1 MPSIADG
8 YQLVNGKYVWKRAP
22 INLSYG
28 QIINMYWKKYGQ
40 NDILLLDSEDMKEF
54 FKEDKGNNKGG
65 RERMS
70 TLTICLIICALTIL
84 GFIWGKWSM
93 ATVSLCSMI
102 LFILTGCVD
111 SNAALANFGNTNG
124 IMLMSMFV
132 VAAGFRRTQFVH
144 TVSSS
149 VNKLASGNIRK
160 IMAAY
165 IIITIILSQFIQSPV
180 VVFGIMSPMLAAT
193 CSEMNISPSKVMYPL
208 GIAAIATCSAFPL
221 GSGAT
226 VFAELNA
233 YLEANGYTEYLVTL
247 TDPMK
252 CRLPVVIACAIYCI
266 FFAIKLSPEKPIV
279 GIDSGVGGRKAMEQ
293 KKLPPFQEK
302 CGYIIF
308 IAVTIAL
315 IVQQQLSQLMT
326 SITGMGLATWQICF
340 IGALLVVMSGVLTP
354 KEATDAMP
362 VWMYLLLV
370 GSLTMGTALQMTG
383 AGDVIGNGLAQ
394 LVGKLGNQ
402 YLIGMVFFLVPF
414 LLTQFMQNRTVMMVF
429 IPIAILACKSMGANP
444 VGVIILV
451 QSACLTAFVTPMAT
465 PAVPQYMAAGGYDLK
480 SVLKQS
486 MIPCA
491 LFCVISVFWTMTVMP
506 MF

>member
-1 MPSIADG
+1 
-8 YQLVNGKYVWKRAP
+8 
-22 INLSYG
+22 
-28 QIINMYWKKYGQ
+28 
-40 NDILLLDSEDMKEF
+40 
-54 FKEDKGNNKGG
+54 
-65 RERMS
+65 MS
-70 TLTICLIICALTIL
+70 TLTICLLICVLTIA
-84 GFIWGKWSM
+84 GFIWGKWTM

-102 LFILTGCVD
+102 LFIMTGCIEP
-111 SNAALANFGNTNG
+111 NAALANFGNTNG

-144 TVSSS
+144 TVSYS
-149 VNKLASGNIRK
+149 VNRLAQGSIRK

-165 IIITIILSQFIQSPV
+165 IIITIILAQFIQSPV

-193 CSEMNISPSKVMYPL
+193 CAEINISPSKVMYPL

-233 YLEANGYTEYLVTL
+233 YLEANGYTEYMVGL

-252 CRLPVVIACAIYCI
+252 CRLPLVLVCAVYCI
-266 FFAIKLSPEKPIV
+266 FFAMKLAPEKPVV
-279 GIDSGVGGRKAMEQ
+279 GIEASSEGRKDQE
-293 KKLPPFQEK
+293 KEKLPPFQERS
-302 CGYIIF
+302 GYLIF
-308 IAVTIAL
+308 IAVTVAL
-315 IVQQQLSQLMT
+315 IFQQQLNNILISV
-326 SITGMGLATWQICF
+326 SAVGITTWQICF
-340 IGALLVVMSGVLTP
+340 IGALLVVITGVLTP
-354 KEATDAMP
+354 REATEAMP

-370 GSLTMGTALQMTG
+370 GSLTMGGALQATG
-383 AGDVIGNGLAQ
+383 AGNVIGDVLAGI
-394 LVGKLGNQ
+394 VGKLGNP
-402 YLIGMVFFLVPF
+402 YLIVPF

-451 QSACLTAFVTPMAT
+451 QAACLTAFMTPMAT

-480 SVLKQS
+480 CVLKQS
-486 MIPCA
+486 VIPCV
-491 LFCVISVFWTMTVMP
+491 LFCLISVFWTMTVIP

>member
-1 MPSIADG
+1 
-8 YQLVNGKYVWKRAP
+8 
-22 INLSYG
+22 
-28 QIINMYWKKYGQ
+28 
-40 NDILLLDSEDMKEF
+40 
-54 FKEDKGNNKGG
+54 
-65 RERMS
+65 MS
-70 TLTICLIICALTIL
+70 TLTICLIICALTIA

-93 ATVSLCSMI
+93 ATVSMCSMA
-102 LFILTGCVD
+102 LFILTGCIEG
-111 SNAALANFGNTNG
+111 NAALANFGNTNG

-144 TVSSS
+144 VVSGS
-149 VNKLASGNIRK
+149 VSRLARGSIRK

-165 IIITIILSQFIQSPV
+165 IIITIILAQFIQSPV

-193 CSEMNISPSKVMYPL
+193 CAEIQINPSKVMYPL
-208 GIAAIATCSAFPL
+208 GITAIATCSAFPL

-233 YLEANGYTEYLVTL
+233 YLEANGYTDYLVGL

-252 CRLPVVIACAIYCI
+252 CRLPLVIICAVYCI
-266 FFAIKLSPEKPIV
+266 FFAMRLAPDQPVAGAAATAGEKK
-279 GIDSGVGGRKAMEQ
+279 REQ
-293 KKLPPFQEK
+293 KKLPAFQER

-315 IVQQQLSQLMT
+315 ILQQQIHGIMAAAVGV
-326 SITGMGLATWQICF
+326 GMPTWMICF
-340 IGALLVVMSGVLTP
+340 IGALLVVMTGVLTP

-370 GSLTMGTALQMTG
+370 GSLTMGGALQATG
-383 AGDVIGNGLAQ
+383 AGDVIGNGLAGV
-394 LVGKLGNQ
+394 VGRLGNP
-402 YLIGMVFFLVPF
+402 YLIGMVFFVVPF
-414 LLTQFMQNRTVMMVF
+414 ILTQFMQNRTVMMIF

-451 QSACLTAFVTPMAT
+451 QAACLSAFMTPMAT
-465 PAVPQYMAAGGYDLK
+465 PAVPQYMEAGGYDLK
-480 SVLKQS
+480 CVLKMS
-486 MIPCA
+486 VIPCI
-491 LFCVISVFWTMTVMP
+491 LFCLVSVVWTMTVIP

>member
-1 MPSIADG
+1 
-8 YQLVNGKYVWKRAP
+8 
-22 INLSYG
+22 
-28 QIINMYWKKYGQ
+28 
-40 NDILLLDSEDMKEF
+40 
-54 FKEDKGNNKGG
+54 
-65 RERMS
+65 MS
-70 TLTICLIICALTIL
+70 TLTICLLICVLTIA
-84 GFIWGKWSM
+84 GFIWGKWTM

-102 LFILTGCVD
+102 LFIMTGCIEP
-111 SNAALANFGNTNG
+111 NAALANFGNTNG

-144 TVSSS
+144 TVSYS
-149 VNKLASGNIRK
+149 VNRLAQGSIRK

-165 IIITIILSQFIQSPV
+165 IIITIILAQFIQSPV

-193 CSEMNISPSKVMYPL
+193 CAEINISPSKVMYPL

-233 YLEANGYTEYLVTL
+233 YLEANGYTEYMVGL

-252 CRLPVVIACAIYCI
+252 CRLPLVLVCAVYCI
-266 FFAIKLSPEKPIV
+266 FFAMKLAPEKPVV
-279 GIDSGVGGRKAMEQ
+279 GIEASSEGRKDQE
-293 KKLPPFQEK
+293 KEKLPPFQERS
-302 CGYIIF
+302 GYLIF
-308 IAVTIAL
+308 IAVTVAL
-315 IVQQQLSQLMT
+315 IFQQQLNNILISV
-326 SITGMGLATWQICF
+326 SAVGITTWQICF
-340 IGALLVVMSGVLTP
+340 IGALLVVITGVLTP
-354 KEATDAMP
+354 REATEAMP

-370 GSLTMGTALQMTG
+370 GSLTMGGALQATG
-383 AGDVIGNGLAQ
+383 AGNVIGDVLAGI
-394 LVGKLGNQ
+394 VGKLGNP
-402 YLIGMVFFLVPF
+402 YLIGMVFFIVPF

-451 QSACLTAFVTPMAT
+451 QAACLTAFMTPMAT

-480 SVLKQS
+480 CVLKQS
-486 MIPCA
+486 VIPCV
-491 LFCVISVFWTMTVMP
+491 LFCLISVFWTMTVIP

>member
-1 MPSIADG
+1 
-8 YQLVNGKYVWKRAP
+8 
-22 INLSYG
+22 
-28 QIINMYWKKYGQ
+28 
-40 NDILLLDSEDMKEF
+40 
-54 FKEDKGNNKGG
+54 
-65 RERMS
+65 MS
-70 TLTICLIICALTIL
+70 TLTICLLICVLTIA
-84 GFIWGKWSM
+84 GFIWGKWTM

-102 LFILTGCVD
+102 LFIMTGCIEP
-111 SNAALANFGNTNG
+111 NAALANFGNTNG

-144 TVSSS
+144 TVSYS
-149 VNKLASGNIRK
+149 VNRLAQGSIRK

-165 IIITIILSQFIQSPV
+165 IIITIILAQFIQSPV

-193 CSEMNISPSKVMYPL
+193 CAEINISPSKVMYPL

-233 YLEANGYTEYLVTL
+233 YLEANGYTEYMVGL

-252 CRLPVVIACAIYCI
+252 CRLPLVLVCAVYCI
-266 FFAIKLSPEKPIV
+266 FFAMKLAPEKPVV
-279 GIDSGVGGRKAMEQ
+279 GIEASSEGRKDQE
-293 KKLPPFQEK
+293 KEKLPPFQERS
-302 CGYIIF
+302 GYLIF
-308 IAVTIAL
+308 IAVTVAL
-315 IVQQQLSQLMT
+315 IFQQQLNNILISV
-326 SITGMGLATWQICF
+326 SAVGITTWQICF
-340 IGALLVVMSGVLTP
+340 IGALLVVITGVLTP
-354 KEATDAMP
+354 REATEAMP

-370 GSLTMGTALQMTG
+370 GSLTMGGALQATG
-383 AGDVIGNGLAQ
+383 AGNVIGDVLAGI
-394 LVGKLGNQ
+394 VGKLGNP
-402 YLIGMVFFLVPF
+402 YLIFFIVPF

-451 QSACLTAFVTPMAT
+451 QAACLTAFMTPMAT

-480 SVLKQS
+480 CVLKQS
-486 MIPCA
+486 VIPCV
-491 LFCVISVFWTMTVMP
+491 LFCLISVFWTMTVIP

>member
-1 MPSIADG
+1 
-8 YQLVNGKYVWKRAP
+8 
-22 INLSYG
+22 
-28 QIINMYWKKYGQ
+28 
-40 NDILLLDSEDMKEF
+40 
-54 FKEDKGNNKGG
+54 
-65 RERMS
+65 MS
-70 TLTICLIICALTIL
+70 TLTICLIICLLTVL

-149 VNKLASGNIRK
+149 VNRLASGNIRK
-160 IMAAY
+160 VMAAY

-193 CSEMNISPSKVMYPL
+193 CAEMDISPSKVMYPL

-247 TDPMK
+247 ADPMK

-266 FFAIKLSPEKPIV
+266 FFATKLSPEKPVVEISA
-279 GIDSGVGGRKAMEQ
+279 GNGRKGMEQ

-302 CGYIIF
+302 CGYLIF
-308 IAVTIAL
+308 IAVTVAL
-315 IVQQQLSQLMT
+315 ILQQPLSKMMM
-326 SITGMGLATWQICF
+326 SVAGIGLATWQICF
-340 IGALLVVMSGVLTP
+340 IGALLVVISGVLTP

-370 GSLTMGTALQMTG
+370 GSLTMGTALQTTG

-394 LVGKLGNQ
+394 IVGKLGNQ
-402 YLIGMVFFLVPF
+402 YLIGMIFFFVPF
-414 LLTQFMQNRTVMMVF
+414 MLTQFMQNRTVMMVF

-480 SVLKQS
+480 CVLKQS
-486 MIPCA
+486 LIPCA
-491 LFCVISVFWTMTVMP
+491 LFCIISVFWTMTVMP

>member
-1 MPSIADG
+1 
-8 YQLVNGKYVWKRAP
+8 
-22 INLSYG
+22 
-28 QIINMYWKKYGQ
+28 
-40 NDILLLDSEDMKEF
+40 
-54 FKEDKGNNKGG
+54 
-65 RERMS
+65 MS
-70 TLTICLIICALTIL
+70 TLTICLLICVLTIA
-84 GFIWGKWSM
+84 GFIWGKWTM

-102 LFILTGCVD
+102 LFIMTGCIEP
-111 SNAALANFGNTNG
+111 NAALANFGNTNG

-144 TVSSS
+144 TVSYS
-149 VNKLASGNIRK
+149 VNRLAQGSIRK

-165 IIITIILSQFIQSPV
+165 IIITIILAQFIQSLV

-193 CSEMNISPSKVMYPL
+193 CAEINISPSKVMYPL

-233 YLEANGYTEYLVTL
+233 YLEANGYTEYMVGL

-252 CRLPVVIACAIYCI
+252 CRLPLVLVCAVYCI
-266 FFAIKLSPEKPIV
+266 FFAMKLAPEKPVV
-279 GIDSGVGGRKAMEQ
+279 GIEASSEGRKDQE
-293 KKLPPFQEK
+293 KEKLPPFQERS
-302 CGYIIF
+302 GYLIF
-308 IAVTIAL
+308 IAVTVAL
-315 IVQQQLSQLMT
+315 IFQQQLNNILISV
-326 SITGMGLATWQICF
+326 SAVGITTWQICF
-340 IGALLVVMSGVLTP
+340 IGALLVVITGVLTP
-354 KEATDAMP
+354 REATEAMP

-370 GSLTMGTALQMTG
+370 GSLTMGGALQATG
-383 AGDVIGNGLAQ
+383 AGNVIGDVLAGI
-394 LVGKLGNQ
+394 VGKLGNP
-402 YLIGMVFFLVPF
+402 YLIGMVFFIVPF

-451 QSACLTAFVTPMAT
+451 QAACLTAFMTPMAT

-480 SVLKQS
+480 CVLKQS
-486 MIPCA
+486 VIPCV
-491 LFCVISVFWTMTVMP
+491 LFCLISVFWTMTVIP

>member
-1 MPSIADG
+1 
-8 YQLVNGKYVWKRAP
+8 
-22 INLSYG
+22 
-28 QIINMYWKKYGQ
+28 
-40 NDILLLDSEDMKEF
+40 
-54 FKEDKGNNKGG
+54 
-65 RERMS
+65 MS
-70 TLTICLIICALTIL
+70 TLTICLLICVLTIA
-84 GFIWGKWSM
+84 GFIWGKWTM

-102 LFILTGCVD
+102 LFIMTGCIEP
-111 SNAALANFGNTNG
+111 NAALANFGNTNG

-144 TVSSS
+144 TVSYS
-149 VNKLASGNIRK
+149 VNRLAQGSIRK

-165 IIITIILSQFIQSPV
+165 IIITIILAQFIQSPV

-193 CSEMNISPSKVMYPL
+193 CAEINISPSKVMYPL

-233 YLEANGYTEYLVTL
+233 YLEANGYTEYMVGL

-252 CRLPVVIACAIYCI
+252 CRLPLVLVCAVYCI
-266 FFAIKLSPEKPIV
+266 FFAMKLAPEKPVV
-279 GIDSGVGGRKAMEQ
+279 GIEASSEGRKDQE
-293 KKLPPFQEK
+293 KEKLPPFQERS
-302 CGYIIF
+302 GYLIF
-308 IAVTIAL
+308 IAVTVAL
-315 IVQQQLSQLMT
+315 IFQQQLNNILISV
-326 SITGMGLATWQICF
+326 SAVGITTWQICF
-340 IGALLVVMSGVLTP
+340 IGALLVVITGVLTP
-354 KEATDAMP
+354 REATEAMP

-370 GSLTMGTALQMTG
+370 GSLTMGGALQATG
-383 AGDVIGNGLAQ
+383 ASNVIGDVLAGI
-394 LVGKLGNQ
+394 VGKLGNP
-402 YLIGMVFFLVPF
+402 YLIGMVFFIVPF

-451 QSACLTAFVTPMAT
+451 QAACLTAFMTPMAT

-480 SVLKQS
+480 CVLKQS
-486 MIPCA
+486 VIPCV
-491 LFCVISVFWTMTVMP
+491 LFCLISVFWTMTVIP

>member
-1 MPSIADG
+1 
-8 YQLVNGKYVWKRAP
+8 
-22 INLSYG
+22 
-28 QIINMYWKKYGQ
+28 
-40 NDILLLDSEDMKEF
+40 
-54 FKEDKGNNKGG
+54 
-65 RERMS
+65 MS
-70 TLTICLIICALTIL
+70 TLTICLAICALTVA

-93 ATVSLCSMI
+93 ATVSLCSMM
-102 LFILTGCVD
+102 LFIMTGCIEP
-111 SNAALANFGNTNG
+111 NAALANFGNTNG

-144 TVSSS
+144 TVSGS
-149 VNKLASGNIRK
+149 VNRLAKGSIRK

-165 IIITIILSQFIQSPV
+165 IIITIILAQFIQSPV

-193 CSEMNISPSKVMYPL
+193 CAEIDISPSKVMYPL

-233 YLEANGYTEYLVTL
+233 YLEANGYTEYLVGL

-252 CRLPVVIACAIYCI
+252 CRLPLVIVCAVYCI
-266 FFAIKLSPEKPIV
+266 FFAMRFTPGQPVV
-279 GIDSGVGGRKAMEQ
+279 GISSAAGRKGADQ
-293 KKLPPFQEK
+293 QPLPAFQEK

-308 IAVTIAL
+308 IAVTVAL
-315 IVQQQLSQLMT
+315 ILQRQISGVMASAL
-326 SITGMGLATWQICF
+326 GAGLETWQICF
-340 IGALLVVMSGVLTP
+340 IGALLVVMAGVLKP

-370 GSLTMGTALQMTG
+370 GSLTMGGALQATG
-383 AGDVIGNGLAQ
+383 AGDVIGNGLAGV
-394 LVGKLGNQ
+394 VGKLGNQ
-402 YLIGMVFFLVPF
+402 YLIGMVFFIVPF

-451 QSACLTAFVTPMAT
+451 QAACLTAFMTPMAT

-480 SVLKQS
+480 CILRQS
-486 MIPCA
+486 MIPCVI
-491 LFCVISVFWTMTVMP
+491 FCLVSVIWTMTVIP

>member
-1 MPSIADG
+1 
-8 YQLVNGKYVWKRAP
+8 
-22 INLSYG
+22 
-28 QIINMYWKKYGQ
+28 
-40 NDILLLDSEDMKEF
+40 
-54 FKEDKGNNKGG
+54 
-65 RERMS
+65 MS
-70 TLTICLIICALTIL
+70 TLTICLAICALTIA

-93 ATVSLCSMI
+93 ATVSLCSMM
-102 LFILTGCVD
+102 LFIMTGCIEP
-111 SNAALANFGNTNG
+111 NAALANFGNTNG

-144 TVSSS
+144 TVSGS
-149 VNKLASGNIRK
+149 VNRLAKGSIRK

-165 IIITIILSQFIQSPV
+165 IIITIILAQFIQSPV

-193 CSEMNISPSKVMYPL
+193 CAEINISPSKVMYPL

-233 YLEANGYTEYLVTL
+233 YLEANGYTEYLVGL

-252 CRLPVVIACAIYCI
+252 CRLPLVIVCAVYCI
-266 FFAIKLSPEKPIV
+266 FFAMKFTPGQPVV
-279 GIDSGVGGRKAMEQ
+279 GISSAAGRKGVDQ
-293 KKLPPFQEK
+293 QPLPAFQEK

-308 IAVTIAL
+308 IAVTVAL
-315 IVQQQLSQLMT
+315 ILQRQISGVMASAL
-326 SITGMGLATWQICF
+326 GAGLETWQICF
-340 IGALLVVMSGVLTP
+340 IGALLVVMAGVLKP

-370 GSLTMGTALQMTG
+370 GSLTMGGALQATG
-383 AGDVIGNGLAQ
+383 AGDVIGNGLAGV
-394 LVGKLGNQ
+394 VGKLGNQ
-402 YLIGMVFFLVPF
+402 YLIGMVFFIVPF

-451 QSACLTAFVTPMAT
+451 QAACLTAFMTPMAT

-480 SVLKQS
+480 CILRQS
-486 MIPCA
+486 MIPCVI
-491 LFCVISVFWTMTVMP
+491 FCLVSVIWTMTVIP

>member
-1 MPSIADG
+1 
-8 YQLVNGKYVWKRAP
+8 
-22 INLSYG
+22 
-28 QIINMYWKKYGQ
+28 
-40 NDILLLDSEDMKEF
+40 
-54 FKEDKGNNKGG
+54 
-65 RERMS
+65 MS
-70 TLTICLIICALTIL
+70 TLTICLLICVLTIA
-84 GFIWGKWSM
+84 GFIWGKWTM

-102 LFILTGCVD
+102 LFIMTGCIEP
-111 SNAALANFGNTNG
+111 NAALANFGNTNG

-144 TVSSS
+144 TVSYS
-149 VNKLASGNIRK
+149 VNRLAQGSIRK

-165 IIITIILSQFIQSPV
+165 IIITIILAQFIQSPV

-193 CSEMNISPSKVMYPL
+193 CAEINISPSKVMYPL

-233 YLEANGYTEYLVTL
+233 YLEANGYTEYMVGL

-252 CRLPVVIACAIYCI
+252 CRLPLVLVCAVYCI
-266 FFAIKLSPEKPIV
+266 FFAMKLAPEKPVV
-279 GIDSGVGGRKAMEQ
+279 GIEASSEGRKDQE
-293 KKLPPFQEK
+293 KEKLPPFQERS
-302 CGYIIF
+302 GYLIF
-308 IAVTIAL
+308 IAVTVAL
-315 IVQQQLSQLMT
+315 IFQQQLNNILISV
-326 SITGMGLATWQICF
+326 SAVGITTWQICF
-340 IGALLVVMSGVLTP
+340 IGALLVVITGVLTP
-354 KEATDAMP
+354 REATEAMP

-370 GSLTMGTALQMTG
+370 GSLTMGGALQATG
-383 AGDVIGNGLAQ
+383 AGNVIGDVLAGI
-394 LVGKLGNQ
+394 VGKLGNP
-402 YLIGMVFFLVPF
+402 YLIGMVF

-451 QSACLTAFVTPMAT
+451 QAACLTAFMTPMAT

-480 SVLKQS
+480 CVLKQS
-486 MIPCA
+486 VIPCV
-491 LFCVISVFWTMTVMP
+491 LFCLISVFWTMTVIP

>member
-1 MPSIADG
+1 
-8 YQLVNGKYVWKRAP
+8 
-22 INLSYG
+22 
-28 QIINMYWKKYGQ
+28 
-40 NDILLLDSEDMKEF
+40 
-54 FKEDKGNNKGG
+54 
-65 RERMS
+65 
-70 TLTICLIICALTIL
+70 
-84 GFIWGKWSM
+84 M

-102 LFILTGCVD
+102 LFIMTGCIEP
-111 SNAALANFGNTNG
+111 NAALANFGNTNG

-144 TVSSS
+144 TVSYS
-149 VNKLASGNIRK
+149 VNRLAQGSIRK

-165 IIITIILSQFIQSPV
+165 IIITIILAQFIQSPV

-193 CSEMNISPSKVMYPL
+193 CAEINISPSKVMYPL

-233 YLEANGYTEYLVTL
+233 YLEANGYTEYMVGL

-252 CRLPVVIACAIYCI
+252 CRLPLVLVCAVYCI
-266 FFAIKLSPEKPIV
+266 FFAMKLAPEKPVV
-279 GIDSGVGGRKAMEQ
+279 GIEASSEGRKDQE
-293 KKLPPFQEK
+293 KEKLPPFQERS
-302 CGYIIF
+302 GYLIF
-308 IAVTIAL
+308 IAVTVAL
-315 IVQQQLSQLMT
+315 IFQQQLNNILISV
-326 SITGMGLATWQICF
+326 SAVGITTWQICF
-340 IGALLVVMSGVLTP
+340 IGALLVVITGVLTP
-354 KEATDAMP
+354 REATEAMP

-370 GSLTMGTALQMTG
+370 GSLTMGGALQATG
-383 AGDVIGNGLAQ
+383 AGNVIGDVLAGI
-394 LVGKLGNQ
+394 VGKLGNP
-402 YLIGMVFFLVPF
+402 YLIGMVFFIVPF

-451 QSACLTAFVTPMAT
+451 QAACLTAFMTPMAT

-480 SVLKQS
+480 CVLKQS
-486 MIPCA
+486 VIPCV
-491 LFCVISVFWTMTVMP
+491 LFCLISVFWTMTVIP

>member
-1 MPSIADG
+1 
-8 YQLVNGKYVWKRAP
+8 
-22 INLSYG
+22 
-28 QIINMYWKKYGQ
+28 
-40 NDILLLDSEDMKEF
+40 
-54 FKEDKGNNKGG
+54 
-65 RERMS
+65 MS
-70 TLTICLIICALTIL
+70 TLTICLLICVLTIA
-84 GFIWGKWSM
+84 GFIWGKWTM

-102 LFILTGCVD
+102 LFIMTGCIEP
-111 SNAALANFGNTNG
+111 NAALANFGNTNG

-144 TVSSS
+144 TVSYS
-149 VNKLASGNIRK
+149 VNRLAQGSIRK

-165 IIITIILSQFIQSPV
+165 IIITIILAQFIQSPV

-193 CSEMNISPSKVMYPL
+193 CAEINISPSKVMYPL

-233 YLEANGYTEYLVTL
+233 YLEANGYTEYMVGL

-252 CRLPVVIACAIYCI
+252 CRLPLVLVCAVYCI
-266 FFAIKLSPEKPIV
+266 FFAMKLAPEKPVV
-279 GIDSGVGGRKAMEQ
+279 GIEASSEGRKDQE
-293 KKLPPFQEK
+293 KEKLPPFQERS
-302 CGYIIF
+302 GYLIF
-308 IAVTIAL
+308 IAVTVAL
-315 IVQQQLSQLMT
+315 IFQQQLNNILISV
-326 SITGMGLATWQICF
+326 SAVGITTWQICF
-340 IGALLVVMSGVLTP
+340 IGALLVVITGVLTP
-354 KEATDAMP
+354 REATEAMP

-370 GSLTMGTALQMTG
+370 GSLTMGGALQATG
-383 AGDVIGNGLAQ
+383 AGNVIGDVLAGI
-394 LVGKLGNQ
+394 VWKLGNP

-451 QSACLTAFVTPMAT
+451 QAACLTAFMTPMAT

-480 SVLKQS
+480 CVLKQS
-486 MIPCA
+486 VIPCV
-491 LFCVISVFWTMTVMP
+491 LFCLISVFWTMTVIP

>member
-1 MPSIADG
+1 
-8 YQLVNGKYVWKRAP
+8 
-22 INLSYG
+22 
-28 QIINMYWKKYGQ
+28 
-40 NDILLLDSEDMKEF
+40 
-54 FKEDKGNNKGG
+54 
-65 RERMS
+65 MS
-70 TLTICLIICALTIL
+70 TLTICLLICVLTIA
-84 GFIWGKWSM
+84 GFIWGKWTM

-102 LFILTGCVD
+102 LFIMTGCIEP
-111 SNAALANFGNTNG
+111 NAALANFGNTNG

-144 TVSSS
+144 TVSYS
-149 VNKLASGNIRK
+149 VNRLAQGSIRK

-165 IIITIILSQFIQSPV
+165 IIITIILAQFIQSPV

-193 CSEMNISPSKVMYPL
+193 CAEINISPSKVMYPL

-233 YLEANGYTEYLVTL
+233 YLEANGYTENMVGL

-252 CRLPVVIACAIYCI
+252 CRLPLVLVCAVYCI
-266 FFAIKLSPEKPIV
+266 FFAMKLAPEKPVV
-279 GIDSGVGGRKAMEQ
+279 GIEASSEGRKDQE
-293 KKLPPFQEK
+293 KEKLPPFQERS
-302 CGYIIF
+302 GYLIF
-308 IAVTIAL
+308 IAVTVAL
-315 IVQQQLSQLMT
+315 IFQQQLNNILISV
-326 SITGMGLATWQICF
+326 SAVGITTWQICF
-340 IGALLVVMSGVLTP
+340 IGALLVVITGVLTP
-354 KEATDAMP
+354 REATEAMP

-370 GSLTMGTALQMTG
+370 GSLTMGAAPQAPAAG
-383 AGDVIGNGLAQ
+383 HVIGDVLAGI
-394 LVGKLGNQ
+394 VGKLGNP
-402 YLIGMVFFLVPF
+402 YLIGMVFFIVPF

-451 QSACLTAFVTPMAT
+451 QAACLTAFMTPMAT

-480 SVLKQS
+480 CVLKQS
-486 MIPCA
+486 VIPCV
-491 LFCVISVFWTMTVMP
+491 LFCLISVFWTMTVIP